1 MSRTGG
7 GRGSG
12 GSRSSEKGGST
23 DISLRGAFLTGV
35 SVVVPVLVTLYVLSI
50 AVNFLFDALSPMV
63 GVMESLGVG
72 GEEGVLLAR
81 ALSVFLLVGAIL
93 VTGLVTRFRF
103 GKRAVSYF
111 DGVVESIPG
120 VGAVYT
126 SFRQM
131 GNVLLESDNNSFQE
145 VYLVEFP
152 YDDSYVLGF
161 QTADTVEDIENT
173 AEEDM
178 KTVFLPLAPNPM
190 MGGFLAHLPKERLL
204 EVDMTVEEGVRS
216 IATLGIATS
225 DGDGDREAE
234 EAPIDLR
241 QVVDEYVDM
250 PPVAEEE
257 DDEEQRG

>member
-1 MSRTGG
+1 MHAKMSGDG
-7 GRGSG
+7 G

-23 DISLRGAFLTGV
+23 EISLRGAFLTGV
-35 SVVVPVLVTLYVLSI
+35 SIVVPVIITVYVLSI
-50 AVNFLFDALSPMV
+50 AVDFLFDALSPMV
-63 GVMESLGVG
+63 GVMESLGIAG
-72 GEEGVLLAR
+72 QEGALLAR
-81 ALSVFLLVGAIL
+81 ALSVFLLVGAIF

-103 GKRAVSYF
+103 GKRAVGYF
-111 DGVVESIPG
+111 DGVVEAIPG

-131 GNVLLESDNNSFQE
+131 GNVLLDSDNNSFRE

-161 QTADTVEDIENT
+161 QTADTLEDIENT
-173 AEEDM
+173 VEEDM

-190 MGGFLAHLPKERLL
+190 MGGFLAHVPKERLI

-225 DGDGDREAE
+225 TEDEDRKDV
-234 EAPIDLR
+234 PIDLR
-241 QVVDEYVDM
+241 EVVERHVDTSEDEKKR
-250 PPVAEEE
+250 E
-257 DDEEQRG
+257 D